1 MLRLYIISVP
11 LCSIFKK
18 SIISCIFPNSW
29 KNAKVF
35 PVYGGNA
42 KNDLNNYRPISVL
55 PVVAKVLEKLVFD
68 QLYSYFTEN
77 YILSKFQSGFR
88 SGHSTVTALL
98 QATEKWFKNIDHGFI
113 NGVVFADLSKAFDTV
128 DHAILLKKLSMYG
141 VNEILLKW
149 FSSYLA
155 NRFQCCMVNGDR
167 SEWKPLETGVP
178 QGSTLGPLLF
188 LTYINDLPNC
198 LDFTSSDMYADDTQ
212 ITALAETIDE
222 LEDILNWDIENLH
235 TWLCAN
241 KLSANATETEFI
253 TIASNYRLKQ
263 FIADPKI
270 KLGNKAIKQVSKAK
284 LLGVLVDEKLSW
296 DDHVNEKIIPKVLRG
311 LRMLRELR
319 NILSL
324 PQLVSLYN
332 ALITP
337 YFDYCSTVWGNCGTV
352 LSNKLQKLQNRAAP
366 IITTSRYEIRSTE
379 ILSTLNWCNLQTR
392 RIQQKCTLM
401 YKIIN
406 GISPSYLNEM
416 FVPVNET
423 HNHNLRNSEVNVKIP
438 LPRSEYLKRSL
449 AYSGAVLWNGLPIN
463 DTK

>member
-35 PVYGGNA
+35 PVYRGNA

-113 NGVVFADLSKAFDTV
+113 NGVVFVDLSKAFDTV

-167 SEWKPLETGVP
+167 SELKPLETGVP

-352 LSNKLQKLQNRAAP
+352 LSNKLQKLQNRAAR